1 MTTIGINGFGRI
13 GRTAFKVWLKKG
25 LAQAEMSLINTS
37 GSMDID
43 GWVYLLKYD
52 SNYGRLPVEIGY
64 EKVQAAKEATAE
76 NPLIGYILVADRKI
90 PVTAQRDPTLIPW
103 GQYGVE
109 TVIESTGVFTTQEKA
124 SLHLQG
130 GAKRVIIT
138 APGKGGEVQ
147 MSVISVKDFDGSNPI
162 ISNASCTT
170 NCVAPLIKILS
181 EKFGIEKAL
190 LNTIHAYTD
199 DQNLQDNSHKDL
211 RRSRAAALNIVPTST
226 GAAKAVGEIYPSVKG
241 KFDGVAIRVPV
252 KTGSLADIVFVSS
265 KPVTIEEVNQV
276 LVEASKSPTFA
287 GVVATTNDPIVS
299 SDIVGCEE
307 SSIVDLSLTNVVG
320 DNLVRVVSW
329 YDNEWGYCNR
339 LVEQAMKAI

>member
-13 GRTAFKVWLKKG
+13 GRTAFKVWLKKASDKAKMG
-25 LAQAEMSLINTS
+25 LINTS
-37 GSMDID
+37 GSMDVE
-43 GWVYLLKYD
+43 GWAHLLKYD
-52 SNYGRLPVEIGY
+52 SNYGRLETAIAW
-64 EKVQAAKEATAE
+64 EKIQDAKSATTE
-76 NPLIGYILVADRKI
+76 NPLIGFLIINDQKI

-103 GQYGVE
+103 AQYGVE
-109 TVIESTGVFTTQEKA
+109 TVIESTGVFTTAEKA
-124 SLHLQG
+124 GLHLQA

-138 APGKGGEVQ
+138 APPKGEGVQ

-170 NCVAPLIKILS
+170 NCVAPVIKVLS
-181 EKFGIEKAL
+181 ENFGIEKAL

-211 RRSRAAALNIVPTST
+211 RRARAAALNIVPTST

-265 KPVTIEEVNQV
+265 RPTTKEEVNQV
-276 LVEASKSPTFA
+276 LFDASQKAEFA
-287 GVVATTNDPIVS
+287 GILATTSEPIVS
-299 SDIVGCEE
+299 SDIVGRDE
-307 SSIVDLSLTNVVG
+307 SSIVDLGLTNVIEG
-320 DNLVRVVSW
+320 NLVRVVAW

-339 LVEQAMKAI
+339 LVEQAIKNI

>member
-13 GRTAFKVWLKKG
+13 GRTAFKVWLKK
-25 LAQAEMSLINTS
+25 AADQATMGLINTS

-43 GWVYLLKYD
+43 GWAYLLKYD
-52 SNYGRLPVEIGY
+52 SNYGRLETDLGW
-64 EKVQAAKEATAE
+64 EKVQAAKAATAE
-76 NPLIGYILVADRKI
+76 NPLIGYLIVNGQKI

-103 GQYGVE
+103 AQYGVE
-109 TVIESTGVFTTQEKA
+109 TVIESTGVFTTAEKA
-124 SLHLQG
+124 GLHLQA

-138 APGKGGEVQ
+138 APPKSDGVQ
-147 MSVISVKDFDGSNPI
+147 MSVISVRDFDGSNPI

-170 NCVAPLIKILS
+170 NCVAPVIKVLG
-181 EKFGIEKAL
+181 ENFGIEKAL

-211 RRSRAAALNIVPTST
+211 RRARAAALNIVPTST

-265 KPVTIEEVNQV
+265 RPTTKEEVNQV
-276 LVEASKSPTFA
+276 LFDASQKPEFA
-287 GVVATTNDPIVS
+287 GVLATTDEPIVS
-299 SDIVGCEE
+299 SDIIGRDE
-307 SSIVDLSLTNVVG
+307 SSIVDLSLTNVIEG
-320 DNLVRVVSW
+320 NLVRVVSW

-339 LVEQAMKAI
+339 LVEQAIKKV